1 MNAKTINKKIIHKK
15 AMMGVGVLLIF
26 IATILTSAIA
36 AGVLIRTSGLL
47 QSKTIEVE
55 RTTRERIT
63 SGLEFV
69 QVIGYANTTAGT
81 IQDIEI
87 LARLKAGS
95 SPVKLEDTYITYTV
109 NEIALK
115 LEVNTTLGGSDCSFE
130 NITAETGY
138 CYEPLFGNE
147 NAIIDVEETLYLRFK
162 LNSTHAMLPQ
172 DYVELQFVPKIG
184 DPTSLDFRVKSISTY
199 KVLLY

>member
-1 MNAKTINKKIIHKK
+1 MKIFFSK

-63 SGLEFV
+63 TGLEFV
-69 QVIGYANTTAGT
+69 QVVGYANSTAGT
-81 IQDIEI
+81 IQDVE
-87 LARLKAGS
+87 LLVRLKPGS
-95 SPVKLEDTYITYTV
+95 SAIKLTDTYLTYTV
-109 NEIALK
+109 NEVALK
-115 LEVNTTLGGSDCSFE
+115 LQVNESVYDSDCTFA
-130 NITAETGY
+130 NISAEDYY
-138 CYEPLFGNE
+138 CYEPLFGNT
-147 NAIIDVEETLYLRFK
+147 NSIVDVEETLYIRFK
-162 LNSTHAMLPQ
+162 LNSSHAMLPQ
-172 DYVELQFVPKIG
+172 DYVELQFVPKVG
-184 DPTSLDFRVKSISTY
+184 DPSSLDFRVKSISSY

>member
-1 MNAKTINKKIIHKK
+1 MIPITKK

-69 QVIGYANTTAGT
+69 QVVGYSNTTAGT
-81 IQDIEI
+81 ITNIEI
-87 LARLKAGS
+87 LARLKPGS
-95 SPVKLEDTYITYTV
+95 SAIKLTDTFLTYTV
-109 NEIALK
+109 GSVALK
-115 LEVNTTLGGSDCSFE
+115 LSVNESKSGGGCNYVNLTPE
-130 NITAETGY
+130 AEY
-138 CYEPLFGNE
+138 CYEALFGNS
-147 NAIIDVEETLYLRFK
+147 NSIVDVEETLFIRFK
-162 LNSTHAMLPQ
+162 LNDSNAMLPQ
-172 DYVELQFVPKIG
+172 DYVELQFVPKVG
-184 DPTSLDFRVKSISTY
+184 DPSSLDFRVKSVSTY